1 MNIVNFSL
9 IVVSLQIVK
18 LMKPIVAASSH
29 VLGNKNV
36 DEGEAF
42 FGDRQLFQWPV
53 YFL

>member
-1 MNIVNFSL
+1 MKIVNISL
-9 IVVSLQIVK
+9 LVFPLQIVK

-36 DEGEAF
+36 DKGEDF
-42 FGDRQLFQWPV
+42 CSDRRLFQWPV